1 MPISSTK
8 FNTEDLSL
16 ASSVTSNDFIEIRK
30 YDSVNDSYE
39 SQKVS
44 AAQVGKTYHEGH
56 GIEIDSNNNINATTV
71 GNSTYSTSPV
81 KTGGLWIDNN
91 DIFKKVINCGTLPN
105 ADTATIAHNISGL
118 DKVIKWET
126 IATDSTLYID
136 FNNLVEGIDATN
148 ITITTTSDMSGYT
161 GYVTIYYT
169 LKKQFHKLSNSITSF
184 DGTNYW
190 WFRIT
195 NTTDYNSWV
204 GMYKASSSDIN
215 LAILSKEQTAGLTVA
230 NYVYGAGGKTRGSG
244 NLVCNSN
251 YNGYYYTIH
260 ATLTEGI
267 DFTGGNNA
275 GIQVIFDS
283 LNDLLSTFYS

>member
-30 YDSVNDSYE
+30 YDSLNDSYE

-44 AAQVGKTYHEGH
+44 AASVGKTYHEGH

-71 GNSTYSTSPV
+71 GNSTYSTSPI

-105 ADTATIAHNISGL
+105 TDTATIAHNINGL
-118 DKVIKWET
+118 DRVVKWET
-126 IATDSTLYID
+126 IATNSTLYID
-136 FNNLVEGIDATN
+136 FNNLVESIDATN

-169 LKKQFHKLSNSITSF
+169 LKKQFHKLSSADSYF
-184 DGTNYW
+184 YATNGNN
-190 WFRIT
+190 T
-195 NTTDYNSWV
+195 NLTDPTN
-204 GMYKASSSDIN
+204 SSDVYVGLYSRFGDYRFCI
-215 LAILSKEQTAGLTVA
+215 AIMSKTGACKTAHYAHNRT
-230 NYVYGAGGKTRGSG
+230 GSG
-244 NLVCNSN
+244 N
-251 YNGYYYTIH
+251 I
-260 ATLTEGI
+260 TLTEHN
-267 DFTGGNNA
+267 GNYYNTIEDPGNLNPYESNGV
-275 GIQVIFDS
+275 GIQVVFANLTEC
-283 LNDLLSTFYS
+283 LNAFYS